1 MVKEMYNPLVSI
13 VIPVYNGANYLEH
26 AIQCALSQTYKNI
39 EILVINDGS
48 TDDGASE
55 AIAKKYS
62 DKVRYFHKENGGV
75 SSALNLAIR
84 EMKGEWFSW
93 LSHDDG
99 YKEQKIEKQV
109 CAINKLIEEEK
120 LEPEKIVI
128 YGANERINSRG
139 EVILKRK
146 YNISNK
152 QSNIDLILNNIYRY
166 NICGCAVL
174 VHRKQLESIGGFNE
188 RIRTVSDAECFYRLL
203 FNGCRFYFLYDVLV
217 QSRQHKQQV
226 GKTKVELFE
235 RECDEFHVWVLNQ
248 ILKHE
253 EWRQPKYLLRY
264 YAGANKRGLKK
275 SKEYG
280 AETIKS
286 LYGKKYNF
294 KMGLLA
300 FKTSTVRVVRGVARK
315 IYRFIV
321 VK

>member
-1 MVKEMYNPLVSI
+1 
-13 VIPVYNGANYLEH
+13 
-26 AIQCALSQTYKNI
+26 
-39 EILVINDGS
+39 
-48 TDDGASE
+48 
-55 AIAKKYS
+55 
-62 DKVRYFHKENGGV
+62 
-75 SSALNLAIR
+75 
-84 EMKGEWFSW
+84 
-93 LSHDDG
+93 
-99 YKEQKIEKQV
+99 
-109 CAINKLIEEEK
+109 
-120 LEPEKIVI
+120 
-128 YGANERINSRG
+128 
-139 EVILKRK
+139 
-146 YNISNK
+146 
-152 QSNIDLILNNIYRY
+152 
-166 NICGCAVL
+166 
-174 VHRKQLESIGGFNE
+174 
-188 RIRTVSDAECFYRLL
+188 
-203 FNGCRFYFLYDVLV
+203 LYDVLV

-226 GKTKVELFE
+226 GKRKVELFE